1 MKSLIL
7 SIFIPFFAILQGYGQ
22 ENKPWKFNF
31 TDSACVAIIAE
42 NITDTL
48 KADLSYFT
56 SIPYASRFMQKV
68 WITKPGKH
76 TLKFG
81 ITRPAMAYFKAGGRF
96 QIYLVP
102 GDTLLIKTGFT
113 KSIQGKDSIYC
124 HFSSPFQ
131 DYYQA
136 RKQKFG
142 YYSFFDLPDSLEA
155 RLNANRK
162 IGIHEYVQIIKLF
175 DSFTI
180 RNKDFLSKFKNLPD
194 WFIDSENAD
203 ITYSAAAQCQRSFI
217 RIHENER
224 GKIFFAEPEINNP
237 SARYSSYYYEF
248 LSAYLYNK
256 VNHNLLSFDPK
267 TWYLR
272 RAKAMAGLID
282 SLLTGEIREYYS
294 ICHLADLFSMCK
306 TKDDL
311 KNAEEFAASWIPGL
325 KEDQKEFLEA
335 VKKKFVK
342 LNLQKN
348 DPAPDFYLKNEN
360 NQFIRLSDLKGKPV
374 YINFWGNNCNPFIT
388 ELSSINQIFKKY
400 SEKGLQIVNIFL
412 QDDETEWRNS
422 IKKNQMKGINLI
434 CKGNWATNL
443 KNSYFIE
450 EVPHFVLIDKAGR
463 IICNKCE
470 NHSMAIDQIKKLL

>member
-1 MKSLIL
+1 MKSLVL
-7 SIFIPFFAILQGYGQ
+7 SIFVLFITFLPGYAQ
-22 ENKPWKFNF
+22 DNKPWKFSF
-31 TDSACVAIIAE
+31 TDSACVVIMAE
-42 NITDTL
+42 SITDTL
-48 KADLSYFT
+48 KAELYYFT
-56 SIPYASRFMQKV
+56 SIPYASRFMHTIV
-68 WITKPGKH
+68 ITKQGKH
-76 TLKFG
+76 MLRIG
-81 ITRPAMAYFKAGGRF
+81 ITRPAMAYFKAGERF

-102 GDTLLIKTGFT
+102 GDTVVIKTGFA
-113 KSIQGKDSIYC
+113 KSNAGKDNINCQVSNPY
-124 HFSSPFQ
+124 Q

-136 RKQKFG
+136 KKQKLG

-175 DSFTI
+175 DSLTLS
-180 RNKDFLSKFKNLPD
+180 NKAFLSEFRNLPD
-194 WFIDSENAD
+194 WFVESENAD
-203 ITYSAAAQCQRSFI
+203 IIYSASMKIQRSYL

-224 GKIFFAEPEINNP
+224 EKIFFAEPEINNP

-267 TWYLR
+267 TWYLN
-272 RAKAMAGLID
+272 RAKTMAGLID

-325 KEDQKEFLEA
+325 KEDQKEFLNA

-374 YINFWGNNCNPFIT
+374 YINFWGNNCNPCIA

-412 QDDETEWRNS
+412 DNEEADWRKTINS
-422 IKKNQMKGINLI
+422 YQLKGINLI

-450 EVPHFVLIDKAGR
+450 EVPHFVLIDKTGK

-470 NHSMAIDQIKKLL
+470 NHSMAIDEIKKLL